1 MDRVR
6 GWEKGLSRKDEQL
19 KVDKKGNQQRNI
31 LIKLEHKGMREKDKK
46 IKWNKWEEV
55 IER

>member
-1 MDRVR
+1 MDRVW
-6 GWEKGLSRKDEQL
+6 GWQKGLSRNDEQL

-46 IKWNKWEEV
+46 IKWNK
-55 IER
+55 